1 MYLTNSSKRRPTVRR
16 VERSQSILSPHN
28 TAARDRRSRP
38 QRLFLHNVATGE
50 SPTMTPAA
58 LYQETDSTRGSM
70 GRPVS
75 GYSQDDASQ
84 SESASNSY
92 VSGRQHQR
100 NKSLHVNWT
109 QEDVERMAK
118 EIYDESIAAVH
129 LSLLGYWICEMP
141 QHYEMARTHI
151 RELSLDQVSWD
162 VVHPATDLLD

>member
-16 VERSQSILSPHN
+16 VERSQSSPSPHN
-28 TAARDRRSRP
+28 TAASDRRDQP
-38 QRLFLHNVATGE
+38 QRLFLHNTATGE
-50 SPTMTPAA
+50 SPIMTPAA
-58 LYQETDSTRGSM
+58 LFKETDSTRGSS
-70 GRPVS
+70 GRS
-75 GYSQDDASQ
+75 FSEYSQDDASQ
-84 SESASNSY
+84 SEKAGNSY
-92 VSGRQHQR
+92 VCGRQHQR

-141 QHYEMARTHI
+141 QHYELARTHI

-162 VVHPATDLLD
+162 FVRHATDLLD